1 MHSATKSKEM
11 AEISVEEIE
20 NEKKNNKTKTI
31 SIEFEEE
38 SCDSAQSHEKTKF
51 HVETV
56 SFVATKLKEFF
67 KKKEWF
73 ATPSLTKKGSSLK
86 TTMEKRCSMRDVV
99 EDFRFYLRQ
108 YFAENCEKEVPAFYY
123 TTQTAL
129 FQMAST
135 LGFRVVK
142 PQNKFIL
149 QYHSF

>member
-1 MHSATKSKEM
+1 M
-11 AEISVEEIE
+11 AEISAKTIE
-20 NEKKNNKTKTI
+20 KERICLERKNKTKTI

-38 SCDSAQSHEKTKF
+38 SLDPAEVREKTKF

-56 SFVATKLKEFF
+56 SFVAKKLKEFL
-67 KKKEWF
+67 KKKGWF
-73 ATPSLTKKGSSLK
+73 AVPKLRNTGGSLK
-86 TTMEKRCSMRDVV
+86 TTSEKRCSMRDLVD
-99 EDFRFYLRQ
+99 DFRFYLRQ